1 MKSPFDA
8 EAHVDHMSGILEIEI
23 APEWRPGVVAAI
35 AATAAA
41 AELVTEFPLGDDVE
55 PAPVFRA

>member
-1 MKSPFDA
+1 MNSPFDA

-41 AELVTEFPLGDDVE
+41 AALVMEFPLGDEVE